1 MHDIELFL
9 NGQSEGD
16 RPPTSV
22 ANTMKTNG
30 SLLVNQQ
37 SLHVTILDSAEYLPP
52 ANEVCEG
59 YVFTGVCLST
69 GGACVVYSGG
79 VCMVLF
85 GGHVCVVLFGGRV

>member
-37 SLHVTILDSAEYLPP
+37 SLHVTILDSAEYFNFISLKNFT
-52 ANEVCEG
+52 NEI
-59 YVFTGVCLST
+59 
-69 GGACVVYSGG
+69 
-79 VCMVLF
+79 
-85 GGHVCVVLFGGRV
+85 